1 MRFNICKKKCNFI
14 FTNLLILFFILL
26 FFYYYYNY
34 KYMLKENF
42 FHRSVATHIADIMR
56 KRAIIRRDI
65 YKYKDY
71 VRENKRELHRLQNNN

>member
-34 KYMLKENF
+34 KYILKENF
-42 FHRSVATHIADIMR
+42 LQQGVATHIVAFRR
-56 KRAIIRRDI
+56 KIIDFYRYNKFVRSREMERR
-65 YKYKDY
+65 
-71 VRENKRELHRLQNNN
+71 RLQNNN